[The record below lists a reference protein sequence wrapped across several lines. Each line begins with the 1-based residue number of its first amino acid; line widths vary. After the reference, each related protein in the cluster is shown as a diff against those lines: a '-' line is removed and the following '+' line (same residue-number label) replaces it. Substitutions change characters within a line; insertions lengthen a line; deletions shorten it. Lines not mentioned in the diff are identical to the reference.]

1 MLLCTLVGMLNRHR
15 IPQSS
20 HTKGHAHIH
29 VLTHI
34 THTCIGCTCKHV
46 HMCTNMHMST
56 HIHTNVHTHTRHY
69 TDSFICTYVYV
80 CMNECT
86 CTNTHNTYLHLRTRG
101 CYSTD
106 GIRADGLYHVV
117 ELLSLNVC
125 HLSCLCDLKFI
136 LFPDIF
142 GLRFSG
148 TCQPLQF

>member
-1 MLLCTLVGMLNRHR
+1 MLHRHR

-20 HTKGHAHIH
+20 HTKTSIHAHMFAH
-29 VLTHI
+29 NTHMHWMHI
-34 THTCIGCTCKHV
+34 QTCTCLH
-46 HMCTNMHMST
+46 ST
-56 HIHTNVHTHTRHY
+56 HIHTRTHTHTHVHMHTRHY
-69 TDSFICTYVYV
+69 ADSFICTHVHVCNYA

-117 ELLSLNVC
+117 ELLCLNVC

-136 LFPDIF
+136 LFSDIF